1 MRPITQRPTGLARAI
16 AACVVAMIGM
26 SAITGKTL
34 SGDAHLAQSLGDIL
48 STPIGSRLAPYRD
61 YGSALLTLMDQPI
74 NGALPM
80 LLRAATA
87 IAIAKW
93 EPRLAVSRVR
103 FASEPAPQSLASG
116 QFTILI
122 DGQRTDAPAK
132 NALQTLTIPLRSSAK
147 S

>member
-1 MRPITQRPTGLARAI
+1 MR
-16 AACVVAMIGM
+16 
-26 SAITGKTL
+26 
-34 SGDAHLAQSLGDIL
+34 
-48 STPIGSRLAPYRD
+48 RD
-61 YGSALLTLMDQPI
+61 YGSLLPDLLDQPI

-103 FASEPAPQSLASG
+103 FASDPDPQSLANG
-116 QFTILI
+116 QLTILI
-122 DGQRTDAPAK
+122 DGQRTNAPAK

>member
-87 IAIAKW
+87 TAIARW
-93 EPRLAVSRVR
+93 EPRIKVARVR
-103 FASEPAPQSLASG
+103 LSGTPALG
-116 QFTILI
+116 QLTIQI
-122 DGQRTDAPAK
+122 DGTRVDAGSA
-132 NALQTLTIPLRSSAK
+132 NALVSLSIPIRTAASA
-147 S
+147 